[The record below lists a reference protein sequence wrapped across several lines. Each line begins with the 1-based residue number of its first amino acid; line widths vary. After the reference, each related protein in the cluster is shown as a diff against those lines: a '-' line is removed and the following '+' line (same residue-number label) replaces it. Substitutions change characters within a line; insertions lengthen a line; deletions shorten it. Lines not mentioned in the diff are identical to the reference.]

1 MAISLEQERDQL
13 IDLLT
18 DALAGPDL
26 YEETFQSKAGRLMA
40 ARASALEVA
49 AQLLDEPSE
58 EPEPETP
65 EDRALFEAMTEFQE
79 ASAELAQLNRRSR
92 LAEMPILPPRPA

>member
-18 DALAGPDL
+18 DVLAGPDAP
-26 YEETFQSKAGRLMA
+26 EETFQSKAGRLMA
-40 ARASALEVA
+40 ARQSATELA
-49 AQLLDEPSE
+49 AQLWEMPT

-65 EDRALFEAMTEFQE
+65 EDRALIEAMTEFQE
-79 ASAELAQLNRRSR
+79 AHAELDGQNRRSR
-92 LAEMPILPPRPA
+92 LAAMPILPPRPA